1 MFVKSG
7 KIEVLNVD
15 KDFDNY
21 FSEEKLLMVNKL
33 ETIHNLNYYENKILG
48 TGAMAQYHS

>member
-1 MFVKSG
+1 MFVKPR

-21 FSEEKLLMVNKL
+21 FSEEKCLMVL
-33 ETIHNLNYYENKILG
+33 LRYV
-48 TGAMAQYHS
+48 